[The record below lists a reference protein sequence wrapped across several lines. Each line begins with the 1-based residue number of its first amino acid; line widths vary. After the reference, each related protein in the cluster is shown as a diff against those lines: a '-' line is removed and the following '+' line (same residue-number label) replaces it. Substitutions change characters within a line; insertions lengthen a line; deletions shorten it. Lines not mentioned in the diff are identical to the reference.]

1 MIFYPFLRAIVK
13 EGAINR
19 LLRIVLGIVRP
30 VEIGKHWTTSHSF
43 AKPRLYYF
51 ILIMSR
57 FQLGG
62 QEEGNTQHSNVKM
75 PSQFITGN

>member
-1 MIFYPFLRAIVK
+1 MICYPFLRATVK
-13 EGAINR
+13 EGAISR

-30 VEIGKHWTTSHSF
+30 VEVGKHWTTSCSF

-51 ILIMSR
+51 ILIMTR

-62 QEEGNTQHSNVKM
+62 QEEGNTQFKC
-75 PSQFITGN
+75 